1 MYWQTDDVV
10 ALRYI
15 TTDRRVE
22 MAWPCR
28 VVLDTDELLALFIA
42 AGSIYRAG
50 PKRTAAQKLVDPKHP
65 YPSEERIWRNDTLRL
80 LFPGEHHSVAL
91 FWEGSG
97 SRRRFLRY
105 FVNLEEPFRRTAVGF
120 DTQDHTL
127 DVVVTPKLEC
137 TWRDEAEFDDHVR
150 LGFFT
155 PPLATTV
162 RAEAQRAVDAIR
174 AGTHPCFRGWEL
186 WSPELRWSTPTLPA
200 SWATT
205 PATSWELRDWAYG
218 TVR

>member
-1 MYWQTDDVV
+1 VHWQTGDVV

-22 MAWPCR
+22 MTWPCR
-28 VVLDTDELLALFIA
+28 VVRDTDELVALFIA

-50 PKRTAAQKLVDPKHP
+50 PKRTAAQKLQDARRPL
-65 YPSEERIWRNDTLRL
+65 PSGERVWRNDTLRL
-80 LFPGEHHSVAL
+80 LFPGARHSVAL
-91 FWEGSG
+91 FWEGSC
-97 SRRRFLRY
+97 SQRRFLRY

-127 DVVVTPKLEC
+127 DVVVTPELEC

-155 PPLATTV
+155 AALAAAV
-162 RAEAQRAVDAIR
+162 RAEARRTVDAIR
-174 AGTHPCFRGWEL
+174 AGTHPCL
-186 WSPELRWSTPTLPA
+186 HRWDQWAPDARWPVPALPA
-200 SWATT
+200 RWATE
-205 PATSWELRDWAYG
+205 PPTSWELRDWAYG
-218 TVR
+218 TGR